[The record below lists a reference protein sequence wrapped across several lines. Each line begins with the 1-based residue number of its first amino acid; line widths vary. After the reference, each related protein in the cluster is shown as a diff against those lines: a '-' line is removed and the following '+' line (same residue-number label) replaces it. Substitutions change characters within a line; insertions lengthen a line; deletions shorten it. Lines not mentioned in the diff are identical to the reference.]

1 MLVRFGENCIGEGK
15 KKKRFFIFY
24 FYEEES
30 EYTC

>member
-15 KKKRFFIFY
+15 KKRFFIFY
-24 FYEEES
+24 IYEEES